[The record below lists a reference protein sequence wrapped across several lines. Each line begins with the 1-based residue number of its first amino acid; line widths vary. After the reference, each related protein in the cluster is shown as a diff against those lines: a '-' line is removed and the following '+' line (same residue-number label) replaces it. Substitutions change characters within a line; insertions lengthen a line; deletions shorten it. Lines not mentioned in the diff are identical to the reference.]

1 MKEIYAKENSS
12 GHPSINTSSSGELL
26 SQDKRPLDT
35 ENTQIK
41 RRKTDNQQVNSYLM
55 MSMLVLVVSKSI
67 CLSIHHINQQNI
79 IFGRFL
85 LALSLKHKLR
95 S

>member
-35 ENTQIK
+35 ENIQIK
-41 RRKTDNQQVNSYLM
+41 KRKTDNQQINSYLM

-67 CLSIHHINQQNI
+67 CLSIHT
-79 IFGRFL
+79 L
-85 LALSLKHKLR
+85 TSKTLSLDVFCWL
-95 S
+95 